1 MTLKPKDKQ
10 LAQVLT
16 AIRTQVGPG
25 RSPLY
30 RWMRQRHADLAAAFD
45 ETPPAWGVFAAQM
58 AALGITDAD
67 GKPPTAIGARQ
78 TWYRVR
84 RDVAARAARLAQTAI
99 AAPLTPSEIAPGVH
113 SVASQPAPHALRPAA
128 KFDIR
133 PARPRDAV
141 RPEAALALPA
151 DGGAPGR
158 VAAPLAAA
166 TPSQESGLNE
176 QMRRVSEA
184 MDADNTPM
192 PRVTR

>member
-58 AALGITDAD
+58 TALGITDAD

-84 RDVAARAARLAQTAI
+84 RDVAARAAKLAQTAI

-113 SVASQPAPHALRPAA
+113 SVASQPAPQAPRAVA

-133 PARPRDAV
+133 PARPRD
-141 RPEAALALPA
+141 AALALPA

-166 TPSQESGLNE
+166 TPSQESGLND